1 MRTYPQNSPQ
11 AAARIVAM
19 TMMADGHVS
28 KSEIELFERSGAR
41 WALGLQPGELQ
52 TVVQAYCE
60 DLLMDAYAAHGTDCG
75 IDNATVQSLLR
86 EIDNPQ
92 LRAKVQ
98 HVCTAMAH
106 ADAHIAHG
114 ENIVLKTAEQMWGPA
129 APKPDAQARKAP
141 RELSVA

>member
-28 KSEIELFERSGAR
+28 KTEMELFERSGAR

-52 TVVQAYCE
+52 AVVQSYCE
-60 DLLMDAYAAHGTDCG
+60 DLLMDAYAGQGTDCG
-75 IDNATVQSLLR
+75 IDRATVQSLLR

-98 HVCTAMAH
+98 HVCKAVVH
-106 ADAHIAHG
+106 SDAHIAQG
-114 ENIVLKTAEQMWGPA
+114 ENMVLKTAEQLWGLTASEPA
-129 APKPDAQARKAP
+129 ASIAP
-141 RELSVA
+141 RERELSAA